1 MFEITGFLYIVKN
14 IYNAEQ
20 NLFPITKKKDNNMQY
35 LINNNNKRIINQ
47 QEKTKTVNDEVL
59 NTSSI
64 ELSINFA
71 CL

>member
-1 MFEITGFLYIVKN
+1 MFEIIGFLYIVKTF
-14 IYNAEQ
+14 IT
-20 NLFPITKKKDNNMQY
+20 LSKTSFPLQKKKDNKLQY